1 VNGDAGRSTRCDPQS
16 LAALDLR
23 LQFVVR
29 SVGTY
34 KQMSTKRNTN
44 NTARTVKSNGQPGS
58 KRNRVVGIL
67 KSKGLARPHEFARHG
82 ITRSVLQRMSERG
95 EIERV
100 RRGLYAL
107 PGAMTSEHQSL
118 IEANKRVPSG
128 VICLL
133 SALSFHRIGTQ
144 LPHQVWMAIDR
155 KTRRPRVEYPPLRI
169 VRFSGQALT
178 YGIEEHLIDGVVVR
192 VTSPARTIA
201 DCFKYRNKIGL
212 DIALEALRESWRERR
227 VTMDELFKAARVCR
241 VERVIRPYAEA
252 LV

>member
-1 VNGDAGRSTRCDPQS
+1 
-16 LAALDLR
+16 
-23 LQFVVR
+23 
-29 SVGTY
+29 
-34 KQMSTKRNTN
+34 MSAKRNT
-44 NTARTVKSNGQPGS
+44 TARRVKSNGEPRR
-58 KRNRVVGIL
+58 KRKRVLGIL
-67 KSKGLARPHEFARHG
+67 KSKGLARPRELARHG

-118 IEANKRVPSG
+118 VEASKRVPSG

-133 SALSFHRIGTQ
+133 SALSFHQIGTQ
-144 LPHQVWMAIDR
+144 LPHEVWMAIDR
-155 KTRRPRVEYPPLRI
+155 KTRRPRVDYPPLRI

-178 YGIEEHLIDGVVVR
+178 YGIEQHVIDGVAVR
-192 VTSPARTIA
+192 VTNPAKTIA

-212 DIALEALRESWRERR
+212 DVALEALREGWRERR
-227 VTMDELFKAARVCR
+227 INMDEPFKAARVCR
-241 VERVIRPYAEA
+241 VERVMRPYAEA